1 MANSYRSIRE
11 GNLLSYVVLLGVTLC
26 FFLFLE
32 RSLIFEENEKNCP
45 VLINRPAAQRSEEI
59 QRTEE
64 EGKGQREGRGGKLF
78 EVKYLFRF
86 QFWWSYHWEYHDENH
101 EYSYRLT
108 CPTQVRN
115 VNLYYQNQLVAQS
128 EADIFQLSHR
138 ERYHIYDCHGNHLFV
153 ISSGAFF
160 GKILTPQD
168 YLLEDNDGNVLSF
181 IKTSHFIHSLASYEV
196 TNPNGEIIGRVRRYF
211 FRNNFEISLVKPD
224 DPGGD
229 MRALGLLFAQKA
241 FLGFGSKQQDYCN
254 AIRSNSFFGI
264 LLLGGMIL
272 GLIVRSVNNRHSS
285 R

>member
-1 MANSYRSIRE
+1 M
-11 GNLLSYVVLLGVTLC
+11 
-26 FFLFLE
+26 
-32 RSLIFEENEKNCP
+32 IFEEDEKNCP
-45 VLINRPAAQRSEEI
+45 VLITRSEQRSEEI
-59 QRTEE
+59 QRSEG
-64 EGKGQREGRGGKLF
+64 EGKGQREGKGEGGELF
-78 EVKYLFRF
+78 EIKYMFRF

-101 EYSYRLT
+101 EYRYRLT

-115 VNLYYQNQLVAQS
+115 VNLYSQNQLVAQS

-138 ERYHIYDCHGNHLFV
+138 ERYHIYDCHGNHLYV

-168 YLLEDNDGNVLSF
+168 YLLEDHDGNVLSF

-196 TNPNGEIIGRVRRYF
+196 TNPNGEIIGRVKRYF

-241 FLGFGSKQQDYCN
+241 FLGFGSKQKDYCN

-264 LLLGGMIL
+264 LLLGVMIL